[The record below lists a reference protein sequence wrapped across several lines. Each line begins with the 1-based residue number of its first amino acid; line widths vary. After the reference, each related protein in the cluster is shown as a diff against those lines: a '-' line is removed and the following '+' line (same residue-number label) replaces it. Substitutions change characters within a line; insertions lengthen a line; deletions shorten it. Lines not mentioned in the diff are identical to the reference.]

1 MYWENWSDF
10 IQMGRHGFYVWTC
23 VLLIVVLLGAELV
36 SLAKTRRQVLRK
48 LQYFNLESSIQ
59 TEKIHN
65 QR

>member
-1 MYWENWSDF
+1 MYWESWSDF

-36 SLAKTRRQVLRK
+36 SLAKARRQVLRK
-48 LQYFNLESSIQ
+48 LQNLNLEASIQ
-59 TEKIHN
+59 TEKIYN